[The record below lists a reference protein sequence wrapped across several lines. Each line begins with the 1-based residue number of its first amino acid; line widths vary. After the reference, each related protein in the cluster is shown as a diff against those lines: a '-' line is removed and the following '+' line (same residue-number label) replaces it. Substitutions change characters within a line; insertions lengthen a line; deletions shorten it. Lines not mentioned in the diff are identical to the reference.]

1 MLLGE
6 STMTSWPL
14 PARWRIAGRVVPSPS
29 RLLMMNTGDPLL
41 ILADIA
47 LVTACSGI
55 EPLA

>member
-1 MLLGE
+1 
-6 STMTSWPL
+6 
-14 PARWRIAGRVVPSPS
+14 
-29 RLLMMNTGDPLL
+29 MMNTGDPLL